1 MTSGEFKLRDLGFS
15 VYGPSLLYS
24 VGTGAILPVIAL
36 SARGL
41 GATVATATLA
51 ITLIGIGSLLTNVPA
66 SVLTARFGERAAM
79 IGAAA
84 WATCGMG
91 LALAAPVLALPALAV
106 PPLGVFAAGILMIGM
121 AGAVFNLA
129 RQSYLAEAVPVR
141 FRARAM
147 STLGGVSRIGTFIGP
162 FVSAAAMVWLGL
174 PGAYWTGMAAMAA
187 AAVVSLRIPDLAG
200 GGRPAAGNGA
210 VRPTIRSIAVSR
222 ARILATL
229 GLGVLLISAV
239 RATRQAVIPLWSEQ
253 LGLDAPTASVIYG
266 LSGAVDMLV
275 FYPAGK
281 LMDRKGRVAV
291 AVPAMVVMGAALALL
306 PLTAQA
312 WTLLAVAMLLG
323 FGNGIGSG
331 IVMTLGAD
339 FSPRQGRPQ
348 FLGLWRLLSDA
359 GVMGG
364 PVVLAAM
371 TGAVSLASGIWTVAA
386 LSFAGA
392 AIFGYFIP
400 RTPRSG

>member
-1 MTSGEFKLRDLGFS
+1 
-15 VYGPSLLYS
+15 
-24 VGTGAILPVIAL
+24 
-36 SARGL
+36 
-41 GATVATATLA
+41 
-51 ITLIGIGSLLTNVPA
+51 LLTNVPA
-66 SVLTARFGERAAM
+66 SMLTARFGERAAM

-91 LALAAPVLALPALAV
+91 LALAAPA
-106 PPLGVFAAGILMIGM
+106 LGVFAAGILMIGM
-121 AGAVFNLA
+121 AGSVFNLA
-129 RQSYLAEAVPVR
+129 RQSYLAEAVPVQ

-162 FVSAAAMVWLGL
+162 FVSAAVMLWLGL
-174 PGAYWTGMAAMAA
+174 PGAYWTGLAAMAA
-187 AAVVSLRIPDLAG
+187 ATVVSIRVPDLAG
-200 GGRPAAGNGA
+200 RGRQPAENDAA
-210 VRPTIRSIAVSR
+210 RPTIRSIAASHKRV
-222 ARILATL
+222 LVTL
-229 GLGVLLISAV
+229 GVGVMLISAV
-239 RATRQAVIPLWSEQ
+239 RATRQAVIPLWAEQ

-291 AVPAMVVMGAALALL
+291 AVPAMVVMGIALALL

-312 WTLLAVAMLLG
+312 GTLLAVAMLLG

-339 FSPRQGRPQ
+339 FSPRAGRPQ
-348 FLGLWRLLSDA
+348 FLGLWRLLFDI

-364 PVVLAAM
+364 PVVLSVM

>member
-1 MTSGEFKLRDLGFS
+1 MTSGEFRLRDLAFS
-15 VYGPSLLYS
+15 VYAPSLLYS

-41 GATVATATLA
+41 GASVAAAALT

-66 SVLTARFGERAAM
+66 SMITARFGERAAM

-91 LALAAPVLALPALAV
+91 LALAAPVL
-106 PPLGVFAAGILMIGM
+106 GVFAAGILMIGM
-121 AGAVFNLA
+121 AGSVFNLA
-129 RQSYLAEAVPVR
+129 RQSFLAEAVPVQ

-162 FVSAAAMVWLGL
+162 FVSAAVMLWLGL
-174 PGAYWTGMAAMAA
+174 PGAYWTGLAAMAA
-187 AAVVSLRIPDLAG
+187 ATVVSIRIPDLAG
-200 GGRPAAGNGA
+200 VVPGGRHPAGNDA
-210 VRPTIRSIAVSR
+210 VRPTIRSIAASHKRV
-222 ARILATL
+222 LATL
-229 GLGVLLISAV
+229 GVGVMLISAV
-239 RATRQAVIPLWSEQ
+239 RATRQAVIPLWAEQ

-291 AVPAMVVMGAALALL
+291 AVPAMVVMGIALALL
-306 PLTAQA
+306 PLTSQA
-312 WTLLAVAMLLG
+312 ATLLAVAMLLG

-339 FSPRQGRPQ
+339 FSPRAGRPQ
-348 FLGLWRLLSDA
+348 FLGLWRLLSDT

-364 PVVLAAM
+364 PVVLSVM
-371 TGAVSLASGIWTVAA
+371 TGAVSLASGIWAVAA